1 VGRGEISNRLHLVRA
16 ARGLKTKSPARG
28 NCEGAE
34 KTPAQRAG
42 VEGREKQQR
51 ERYFF
56 FFLPAF
62 LAFFFLAMPQ
72 CRKFSAQL
80 HELIYVS

>member
-1 VGRGEISNRLHLVRA
+1 VGRREIKN
-16 ARGLKTKSPARG
+16 PAPDADRR
-28 NCEGAE
+28 EGRE

-42 VEGREKQQR
+42 VEGREKLQR

-62 LAFFFLAMPQ
+62 LAFFFLAMMQ
-72 CRKFSAQL
+72 YRKFSAQL
-80 HELIYVS
+80 H